1 MSDPKI
7 TKDQRAYLDALV
19 CQRISDDPENIKII
33 EKFRN
38 FKNPGLP
45 YALKTGWGE
54 DKKDKVAYYIV
65 KEPGED
71 GEPLLFFSLKCGEV
85 VVPYNREKLRI
96 ALQNSQALLD
106 AANGKDAP
114 EWAKEIVEKRKVNN
128 ILPLRK
134 VREFYERHMRN
145 MSKWN
150 LYNEEIRVEGSNIVR
165 TKHTMAG
172 VELVHFCVH
181 DPAVKKWKTSVLGS
195 QSLGRTLFWKF
206 VVPVIQ
212 DVRNLVGCEY
222 LYLFAADAK
231 KYGTLVNY
239 YKTLGFEI
247 REDLTVSKPEYD
259 FCCYFMCQKV
269 TSLRNRQNEFFR
281 NFNNPKEQE

>member
-1 MSDPKI
+1 MSNFRI
-7 TKDQRAYLDALV
+7 TKEQRDYLDSLV
-19 CQRISDDPENIKII
+19 CQRITDDPANSKVI
-33 EKFRN
+33 EKFMNFRN
-38 FKNPGLP
+38 PNLP
-45 YALKTGWGE
+45 RALKSGWGE

-65 KEPGED
+65 KEPGTN

-85 VVPYNREKLRI
+85 VVPYNREKLRV
-96 ALQNSQALLD
+96 ALENSQALLD
-106 AANGKDAP
+106 AAHGKEAP
-114 EWAKEIVEKRKVNN
+114 DWAKEIIEKRKVNGL
-128 ILPLRK
+128 LPLRK
-134 VREFYERHMRN
+134 MREFYDRHMRN

-150 LYNEEIRVEGSNIVR
+150 LYNEEIRVEGNNIVR
-165 TKHTMAG
+165 AKQTMAG

-181 DPAVKKWKTSVLGS
+181 SPADRKWKTTPMDN

-212 DVRNLVGCEY
+212 EVRSLVGCEY

-247 REDLTVSKPEYD
+247 REDLSVSKPEYD

-281 NFNNPKEQE
+281 NYNKPKEQA